1 MNVDQLIN
9 DALGP
14 VSDVIS
20 GIIFYA
26 IPMFGTE
33 VPLIVAWL
41 VAAGVFFT
49 VYMRGMSWR
58 GMKHAFELVGGR
70 YDRPEADGEVTHF
83 QALSTALSNTLGLG
97 NIAGV
102 AIAIT
107 IGGPGAVFWMVV
119 AGLFAMATKMVECT
133 LAVKYRTIREDG
145 TVSGGPMYYLRKGL
159 AELGKPRT
167 GKFLAIGYAV
177 CMTIAMVGLM
187 TFQANQAAAQVVTVT
202 TGGLHDFL
210 DGNRWLLG
218 VVMAGLGALVI
229 FGGIKKIAKAASIM
243 IPFMSA
249 TYILGCL
256 TVIALNVTQL
266 GDAVAT
272 IVGGA
277 FNPQGVAG
285 GVLGALIIGFQR
297 AAFSNSAGVGDAP
310 IAHSAVK
317 TDRPPTEGFVA
328 SIEPFFDTICVNV
341 LSALAI
347 VITGAYLQEGL
358 NGVQITS
365 AAFGTVATWFTY
377 VLAVAVFLFAFSA
390 ILAYSYFGAKSLGYL
405 IGDKDW
411 VENVYKTLVL
421 LFVVI
426 GAAMGLDSV
435 VALADSLLFAMAIFN
450 IVGLYLLA
458 PVVRREFDVYWKRYK
473 NGEFEA
479 DRTDLHKRRPRPNP
493 YADTQVNPVVD

>member
-1 MNVDQLIN
+1 MNIDQLIN
-9 DALGP
+9 DTLGP
-14 VSDVIS
+14 VSEVIS
-20 GIIFYA
+20 GIVFFSV
-26 IPMFGTE
+26 PFFGTQL
-33 VPLIVAWL
+33 PLIVLWL
-41 VAAGVFFT
+41 VVAGIFFT

-58 GMKHAFELVGGR
+58 GMKHAFELVRGK
-70 YDRPEADGEVTHF
+70 YDRPDADGEVTHF

-133 LAVKYRTIREDG
+133 LAVKYRTVREDG
-145 TVSGGPMYYLRKGL
+145 TISGGPMYYLKRGL

-167 GKFLAIGYAV
+167 GKFLAIGFAF
-177 CMTIAMVGLM
+177 CMTIAMLGLM
-187 TFQANQAAAQVVTVT
+187 TFQANQAAAQVVNVT

-210 DGNRWLLG
+210 DGNRWIVG
-218 VVMAGLGALVI
+218 AVMAGFGALVI
-229 FGGIKKIAKAASIM
+229 FGGVKKIAKAASIM

-249 TYILGCL
+249 TYIIGCILVIGVNITELG
-256 TVIALNVTQL
+256 N
-266 GDAVAT
+266 AVGT
-272 IVGGA
+272 IIGGA

-285 GVLGALIIGFQR
+285 GVIGALIVGFQR

-358 NGVQITS
+358 DGVQITS
-365 AAFGTVATWFTY
+365 AAFETVAVWFTY
-377 VLAVAVFLFAFSA
+377 VLAIAVFLFAFSA

-411 VENVYKTLVL
+411 VENVYKSLVL
-421 LFVVI
+421 LFVVV
-426 GAAMGLDSV
+426 GSAMGLGAV
-435 VALADSLLFAMAIFN
+435 VALADSLLFTMAVFN
-450 IVGLYLLA
+450 IIGLYFLA
-458 PVVRREFDVYWKRYK
+458 PVVRREFDAYWKRYK
-473 NGEFEA
+473 AGEFEA
-479 DRTDLHKRRPRPNP
+479 DRKDRRK
-493 YADTQVNPVVD
+493 ALAG